1 MPIKCQSNQVNTE
14 HYHYTMLADENIY
27 FPVKARPG
35 EVIVV
40 HSVCLYNPSQVNYTH
55 AYKLMRQRGHII
67 RLNYA
72 AAINAGVVQRWA
84 TDVYIKEHE
93 EVGFAITPNGAGD
106 EIAANFQIIRMKDS
120 EYFMPT

>member
-1 MPIKCQSNQVNTE
+1 MPIKCQSNQINTE
-14 HYHYTMLADENIY
+14 HYHYTLEAGENIF

-40 HSVCLYNPSQVNYTH
+40 HSVCLYNPSQANYTL

-72 AAINAGVVQRWA
+72 ATLNAGVVQRWA
-84 TDVYIKEHE
+84 TDVYLRDHE
-93 EVGFAITPNGAGD
+93 EGGFAITPNAVGD
-106 EIAANFQIIRMKDS
+106 EIAVSFQIIRMRDD
-120 EYFMPT
+120 EYFKAT